1 MYSAIL
7 KRKVEE
13 AKRETLRLN
22 SGYSLVE
29 DESGEG
35 KINRLI
41 ANARATILAELY
53 ASYLVN
59 EMEYRRGFP
68 KPIHES
74 GIEALLVE
82 EQIFHTDKEC
92 QLFSDQIDKI
102 VETRLTTRKSKKGKL
117 IWM

>member
-13 AKRETLRLN
+13 AKLEAIISSKGLT
-22 SGYSLVE
+22 LVE
-29 DESGEG
+29 NES
-35 KINRLI
+35 KIDRSI
-41 ANARATILAELY
+41 ASARADILAELY
-53 ASYLVN
+53 TSYLVN

-68 KPIHES
+68 KPMYES

-82 EQIFHTDKEC
+82 EQMFHTDEEC

-102 VETRLTTRKSKKGKL
+102 VATRLTARKSKKGKL